1 MLTSRLIGHRG
12 VASLA
17 PENTLAGIRLAAE
30 MGVKWVEVDVTLLG
44 DDTPILIHDA
54 DLARC
59 SNAEGLVIDLSRR
72 DLKNIDA
79 GSWFSKE
86 YAGEPLPLLSDAL
99 TLINHLGLGLNLEIK
114 THSIDPDKIA
124 HIVQSCLRSN
134 PFPADKLLISS
145 FEHETLQAWYQTEK
159 KTALG
164 YLVEALPDD
173 WQQRLDMIRARSLN
187 FDWQQVSARE
197 FMMVKESGF
206 ELYSYTC
213 NDPEQ
218 GELLWQQGVDGVI
231 TDYPQRFPIS

>member
-30 MGVKWVEVDVTLLG
+30 MGVKWVELDVTLLG
-44 DDTPILIHDA
+44 DDTPVLIHDA
-54 DLARC
+54 DLERC
-59 SNAEGLVIDLSRR
+59 SSSEGLVIELRR
-72 DLKNIDA
+72 QDLKGIDA
-79 GSWFSKE
+79 GSWFSE
-86 YAGEPLPLLSDAL
+86 EFAGEPLPLLNDAL

-114 THSIDPDKIA
+114 THSVDPDKITR
-124 HIVQSCLRSN
+124 IVQACLTNN
-134 PFPADKLLISS
+134 PLPADKLLISS
-145 FEHETLQAWYQTEK
+145 FEHDTLQAWYRTEK
-159 KTALG
+159 KTPLG

-187 FDWQQVSARE
+187 FDWQQVSAKE
-197 FMMVKESGF
+197 FMMVKDAGF

-213 NDPEQ
+213 NDPDQ
-218 GELLWQQGVDGVI
+218 GALLWQQGVDGVI

>member
-59 SNAEGLVIDLSRR
+59 SNSEGLVIDLHRR

-79 GSWFSKE
+79 GSWFSEE
-86 YAGEPLPLLSDAL
+86 YSGEHLPLLSDAL

-114 THSIDPDKIA
+114 THSVDPEKIT
-124 HIVQSCLRSN
+124 HILQSCLKDN
-134 PFPADKLLISS
+134 PLPEDKLLISS
-145 FEHETLQAWYQTEK
+145 FEHETLQAWYHTEK
-159 KTALG
+159 KMPLG
-164 YLVEALPDD
+164 YLVEALPED
-173 WQQRLDMIRARSLN
+173 WQKRLDMIRARSLN
-187 FDWQQVSARE
+187 FDWEQVSATE
-197 FMMVKESGF
+197 FMLVKDAGF

-218 GELLWQQGVDGVI
+218 GALLWQQGVDGVI